1 MHIYAR
7 AFFAFCCQGL
17 DLVQCIGMK
26 KNLSIL
32 LVLLCILSSFGY
44 VANAQVPRPEI
55 VADSI
60 LAYTNAER
68 YKTGLPLYISNSVL
82 SRVAREKMYDLFAY
96 EYFAHESL
104 KGETVKDLAS
114 RAGYEYIVVGENLAL
129 GDFRSDKEVVHAWMN
144 SPGHRK
150 NILSETFTEIGIA
163 AGKGLYEGHMRW
175 IIVQSFGLPK
185 SSCPEVDVEL
195 AEDLE
200 ELDRLLSVVEGV
212 ALQREKEAKRKE
224 GTLEERKARIEL
236 YNISARLYNM
246 YAERHRVLVEAYNE
260 SVGEYNECLKE
271 VREKL
276 ALD

>member
-1 MHIYAR
+1 
-7 AFFAFCCQGL
+7 
-17 DLVQCIGMK
+17 MK
-26 KNLSIL
+26 KIAPIALF
-32 LVLLCILSSFGY
+32 VLCGVFCLQY
-44 VANAQVPRPEI
+44 VAYAQVTRPAI

-68 YKTGLPLYISNSVL
+68 YKTGLSLYTTNSVL
-82 SRVAREKMYDLFAY
+82 SIVAREKMYDLFAY

-129 GDFRSDKEVVHAWMN
+129 GDFASDKEVVQAWMD

-150 NILSETFTEIGIA
+150 NILSDTFSEIGIS
-163 AGKGLYEGHMRW
+163 AGKGLYEGRMAW

-185 SSCPEVDVEL
+185 SSCPTVDTEL
-195 AEDLE
+195 EKELKELE
-200 ELDRLLSVVEGV
+200 RLLSVVESV
-212 ALQREKEAKRKE
+212 ALLREKDAKRKD
-224 GTLEERKARIEL
+224 GTLEERKSRIEL
-236 YNISARLYNM
+236 YNISARLHNT
-246 YAERHRVLVEAYNE
+246 YAERHRTLVEAYNE

-276 ALD
+276 AME